1 MPRYDDS
8 PRGHSPMERGLRIND
23 RRLRSP
29 MMDRMGRG
37 GHGRDSPPPPL
48 PPLRSMSSRDQM
60 QLSYRHDDSG
70 YGSRPSSYHHSRSS
84 MGGGQDKGGGGS
96 GGGLY
101 QILCVSNISNKYPDA
116 TVRNELVKEFSR
128 YGDPSVKLVYDKN
141 TRLAYI
147 YFNNYDD
154 AREARYNKS
163 RLILLEKPIVLEPI
177 YERMSSSSTSS
188 RKRSLTPEYQLRGGG
203 GSMRN
208 LSPPPMSRRA
218 PPPPPPPSRS
228 LNHDRYQLV
237 CFITLFAKT

>member
-1 MPRYDDS
+1 
-8 PRGHSPMERGLRIND
+8 MERGLRLND

-29 MMDRMGRG
+29 MMDRIGRG
-37 GHGRDSPPPPL
+37 GGGRGRDSPPPPL
-48 PPLRSMSSRDQM
+48 PPLRSMRPDREQM
-60 QLSYRHDDSG
+60 QLSSYHHDD
-70 YGSRPSSYHHSRSS
+70 YGSRQPSSYHHSRSS
-84 MGGGQDKGGGGS
+84 MGGGQDK
-96 GGGLY
+96 GLY

-177 YERMSSSSTSS
+177 YERMSSSSSSS
-188 RKRSLTPEYQLRGGG
+188 RKRSLTPEYQMRGGG
-203 GSMRN
+203 SLRN
-208 LSPPPMSRRA
+208 LSPPPMSSMSRRA

-237 CFITLFAKT
+237 CFLSF

>member
-1 MPRYDDS
+1 
-8 PRGHSPMERGLRIND
+8 
-23 RRLRSP
+23 
-29 MMDRMGRG
+29 
-37 GHGRDSPPPPL
+37 
-48 PPLRSMSSRDQM
+48 MSSRDQV
-60 QLSYRHDDSG
+60 QLSYHHDDGG

-84 MGGGQDKGGGGS
+84 MGGGLDKGGGGGGG

-128 YGDPSVKLVYDKN
+128 YGEPSVKLVYDKN

-177 YERMSSSSTSS
+177 YERMSSSSSS
-188 RKRSLTPEYQLRGGG
+188 RKRSLTPEYQMRGGGG

-208 LSPPPMSRRA
+208 LSPPPMSSMSRRA
-218 PPPPPPPSRS
+218 PPPPPPPRS
-228 LNHDRYQLV
+228 LDRYQLV
-237 CFITLFAKT
+237 NSLLFTPFFSFT